1 MFLDTTK
8 LSIIANA
15 QRVIEL
21 LHNDE
26 HGSELINKMHEL
38 RRDTIRL
45 EGLIKGLYRTCKN
58 CHKEVKFKNSYET
71 TCFDCQW
78 ENQSK

>member
-1 MFLDTTK
+1 MILDTTK

-21 LHNDE
+21 LHNDD

-45 EGLIKGLYRTCKN
+45 EGLIKGLYRVCKGCN
-58 CHKEVKFKNSYET
+58 REVKFKNTFES
-71 TCFDCQW
+71 TCFDCRW
-78 ENQSK
+78 GNREG